1 MKWLEQS
8 AVADET
14 NEAIDSSKEYVKVLD
29 ETTLHI
35 DKVIESLLKKT
46 KTEEYNAY
54 YAYCEECKAKVKEVK
69 EGSHNG

>member
-14 NEAIDSSKEYVKVLD
+14 DEAIDSSKEYVKVLD
-29 ETTLHI
+29 EITLHI

-46 KTEEYNAY
+46 KTEEDNAY
-54 YAYCEECKAKVKEVK
+54 YAYCEECKARAK
-69 EGSHNG
+69 